1 MLRKIDMSTILFF
14 FGILMAVSALQ
25 YTGIVAMSL
34 EKINFVWYFK
44 HISLIVFLGYIA
56 GLAVIFLEDLL
67 FKI

>member
-44 HISLIVFLGYIA
+44 NITLIAFLGYIA
-56 GLAVIFLEDLL
+56 GLTAILLEDLL

>member
-44 HISLIVFLGYIA
+44 NITLIAFLGYIA
-56 GLAVIFLEDLL
+56 GLAAILLEDLL

>member
-44 HISLIVFLGYIA
+44 NITLIAFLGYIA